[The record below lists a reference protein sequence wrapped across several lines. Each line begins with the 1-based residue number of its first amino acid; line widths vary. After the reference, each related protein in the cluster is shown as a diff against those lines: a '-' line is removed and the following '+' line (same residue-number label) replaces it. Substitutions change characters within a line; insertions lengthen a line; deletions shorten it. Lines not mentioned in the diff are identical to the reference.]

1 MKEIFQSY
9 EFMHSLSFAEPLDIS
24 TEMRKDMEFF
34 RNPEIKRELII
45 SFCCMIFSVAILYLL
60 CGLTAG
66 ITALVISL
74 SFISIHITENY
85 RRYLRIQEIG
95 QQIDRLLHGED
106 ISLLEDCREGDLSV
120 LSTQIDK
127 MVSRLKEQSAILS
140 DEKVFLAD
148 SLADIS
154 HQIKTPLTSM
164 GLILSFLKE
173 ENLSTERRY
182 ELVQDLTKLTD
193 RIDWL
198 IYALLRMSKLDAGA
212 VTLQKETISVQE
224 LVGHAYDSIA
234 VSLDI
239 RGIDFVKTI
248 EEDAC
253 ITGDA
258 DWWTEAI
265 ANILKNCMEHTPAGG
280 QIKVTAKE
288 NALYTVLYI
297 EDTGDGIAAE
307 DLPHIFE
314 RFYRGKNADSGS
326 VGIGLALSR
335 KIITSQNGTIKAMN
349 LKGGNGAAF
358 EIRSYKSVI

>member
-1 MKEIFQSY
+1 
-9 EFMHSLSFAEPLDIS
+9 
-24 TEMRKDMEFF
+24 MEFF
-34 RNPEIKRELII
+34 RNPEIKRELLI
-45 SFCCMIFSVAILYLL
+45 SICCTILSVVILYLS
-60 CGLTAG
+60 CGATGG
-66 ITALVISL
+66 IIAFGICFCMIALHMI
-74 SFISIHITENY
+74 ENY
-85 RRYLRIQEIG
+85 RRYLFIQKMG

-106 ISLLEDCREGDLSV
+106 ISILRDCREGDLSV

-127 MVSRLKEQSAILS
+127 MVCRLKEQSAILGK
-140 DEKVFLAD
+140 EKAFLAD

-154 HQIKTPLTSM
+154 HQIKTPLTSI

-173 ENLSTERRY
+173 ETLTTERRY
-182 ELVQDLTKLTD
+182 ELVQELTILTD

-224 LVGHAYDSIA
+224 MVARAYDSIA

-239 RGIDFVKTI
+239 RGIDFSKTI

-253 ITGDA
+253 ITGDK

-265 ANILKNCMEHTPAGG
+265 ANILKNCMEHTPEGG
-280 QIKVTAKE
+280 EIKVSAEE
-288 NALYTVLYI
+288 NALYTLINI
-297 EDTGDGIAAE
+297 EDTGSGIEAE

-314 RFYRGKNADSGS
+314 RFYRGKNSDSGS

-349 LKGGNGAAF
+349 RKNRNGAAF